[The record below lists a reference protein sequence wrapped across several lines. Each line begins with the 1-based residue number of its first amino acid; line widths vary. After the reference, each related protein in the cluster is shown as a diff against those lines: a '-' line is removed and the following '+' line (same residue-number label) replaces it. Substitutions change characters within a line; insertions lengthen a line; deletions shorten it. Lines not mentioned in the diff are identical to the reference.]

1 MSLAHGK
8 FTLLSYTVLLTRL
21 VMNAMADKTPLF
33 DAHVAAGGKMVDFAG
48 WMMPVNYGSQIEEH
62 TAVRT
67 DAGVFDVS
75 HMTIV
80 DIDGPDAE
88 AFLRKVIANDVSSL
102 VEYQALYGAALNAH
116 GGILD
121 DLIVYRLPKGYRC
134 VVNASTREKMLD
146 WFEAQAMTNMRI
158 EHKPQIM
165 LAVQGPEAINKLL
178 AATDLPTWNIKPFS
192 AARHGDWLIGRT
204 GYTGEDGVE
213 IMLPVDQ
220 GLALWGAL
228 LKAGVKPAGLGARDT
243 LRLEAGLNL
252 YGQDMDETTSPLVSN
267 MGWTVAWEP
276 AERAFIGRYALQ
288 GERAG
293 PSQKLTGIIL
303 EDKGVLRHDQA
314 VQTDAGPG
322 VVTSGTYSP
331 TLQRSIGLVRVP
343 MDASAECSVD
353 IRGAMKKA
361 RLVKPP
367 FVRKGKIL
375 VN

>member
-8 FTLLSYTVLLTRL
+8 FTLLSYTVSLTRL

-165 LAVQGPEAINKLL
+165 LAVQGPEAINKLF
-178 AATDLPTWNIKPFS
+178 AATELSTLNIKPFS

-220 GLALWGAL
+220 GLALWDAL

-288 GERAG
+288 GARAG

-314 VQTDAGPG
+314 VQTDAGSG

>member
-1 MSLAHGK
+1 
-8 FTLLSYTVLLTRL
+8 
-21 VMNAMADKTPLF
+21 MADNTPLF

-67 DAGVFDVS
+67 NAGVFDVS

-80 DIDGPDAE
+80 DVDGPDAE
-88 AFLRKVIANDVSSL
+88 AFLRKVIANDVSAL
-102 VEYQALYGAALNAH
+102 VAYQALYGTALNAH

-146 WFEAQAMTNMRI
+146 WFDAQAMTNMRI

-165 LAVQGPEAINKLL
+165 LAVQGPEAINKLV
-178 AATDLPTWNIKPFS
+178 AATDLPGLSIKPFC
-192 AARHGDWLIGRT
+192 AASHGDWLIGRT

-213 IMLPVDQ
+213 VMLPVDQ
-220 GLALWGAL
+220 GLALWDAL
-228 LKAGVKPAGLGARDT
+228 LEVGVKPAGLGARDT

-267 MGWTVAWEP
+267 IGWTVAWEP
-276 AERAFIGRYALQ
+276 ADRAFIGRYALQ
-288 GERAG
+288 GERGA
-293 PSQKLTGIIL
+293 PTHKLTGIIL
-303 EDKGVLRHDQA
+303 EDKGVLRHDQP
-314 VQTDAGPG
+314 VQTDAGAG

-343 MDASAECSVD
+343 ADANPECSVD
-353 IRGAMKKA
+353 IRGKLKKA

>member
-1 MSLAHGK
+1 
-8 FTLLSYTVLLTRL
+8 
-21 VMNAMADKTPLF
+21 MADKTPLF

-48 WMMPVNYGSQIEEH
+48 WMMPVNYGSQIDEH

-67 DAGVFDVS
+67 GAGMFDVS

-88 AFLRKVIANDVSSL
+88 AFLRKVIANDVAVL
-102 VEYQALYGAALNAH
+102 DEYQALYGAALNAH
-116 GGILD
+116 GGVLD

-146 WFEAQAMTNMRI
+146 WFEAQALTNMRI
-158 EHKPQIM
+158 EHKPQVM
-165 LAVQGPEAINKLL
+165 LAVQGPEAIAKLI
-178 AATDLPTWNIKPFS
+178 AATDLTQLNIKPFF
-192 AARHGDWLIGRT
+192 AAVHGDWLIGRT

-213 IMLPVDQ
+213 VMLPVEQ
-220 GLALWGAL
+220 GLALWQAL
-228 LKAGVKPAGLGARDT
+228 LDAGVQPAGLGARDT

-252 YGQDMDETTSPLVSN
+252 YGQDMDETTSPLISN
-267 MGWTVAWEP
+267 IGWTVAWEP
-276 AERAFIGRYALQ
+276 AERGFIGRYALQ
-288 GERAG
+288 GERTA
-293 PSQKLTGIIL
+293 PAHKLTGIIL
-303 EDKGVLRHDQA
+303 EDKGVLRHDQP
-314 VQTDAGPG
+314 VQTDVGPG
-322 VVTSGTYSP
+322 LVTSGTYSP

-343 MDASAECSVD
+343 SGANGECSVD
-353 IRGAMKKA
+353 IRGTMKKA

>member
-1 MSLAHGK
+1 
-8 FTLLSYTVLLTRL
+8 
-21 VMNAMADKTPLF
+21 MADKTPLF

-121 DLIVYRLPKGYRC
+121 DLIVYRLRKGYRC

-165 LAVQGPEAINKLL
+165 LAVQGPEAINKLF
-178 AATDLPTWNIKPFS
+178 AATELSTLNIKPFS

-220 GLALWGAL
+220 GLALWDAL
-228 LKAGVKPAGLGARDT
+228 LKADVKPAGLGARDT

-288 GERAG
+288 GARAG

-314 VQTDAGPG
+314 VQTDAGSG

-343 MDASAECSVD
+343 MDAKAECSVD

>member
-1 MSLAHGK
+1 
-8 FTLLSYTVLLTRL
+8 
-21 VMNAMADKTPLF
+21 MADKTPLF

-62 TAVRT
+62 TAVRS
-67 DAGVFDVS
+67 DAGMFDVS

-88 AFLRKVIANDVSSL
+88 DFLRKVIANDVTTL
-102 VEYQALYGAALNAH
+102 AEYQALYGAALNAH

-121 DLIVYRLPKGYRC
+121 DLIVYRLPKGFRV

-146 WFEAQAMTNMRI
+146 WFDAQAMTNMRI

-178 AATDLPTWNIKPFS
+178 AATDLPELSIKPFF
-192 AARHGDWLIGRT
+192 AAAHRDWLIGRT

-213 IMLPVDQ
+213 VMLPVEQ
-220 GLALWGAL
+220 GLALWQSL
-228 LKAGVKPAGLGARDT
+228 LAAGVKPAGLGARDT

-252 YGQDMDETTSPLVSN
+252 YGQDMSEATSPYVSN
-267 MGWTVAWEP
+267 IGWTVAWEP
-276 AERAFIGRYALQ
+276 ADRGFIGRHALQ
-288 GERAG
+288 DVRLA
-293 PSQKLTGIIL
+293 PTHKLTGIIL
-303 EDKGVLRHDQA
+303 EDKGVLRHDQR
-314 VQTDAGPG
+314 VVTDAGSG

-331 TLQRSIGLVRVP
+331 TMQRSIGLVRVP
-343 MDASAECSVD
+343 AQAGDDCSVD
-353 IRGAMKKA
+353 IRGSLKKA

-375 VN
+375 AN

>member
-1 MSLAHGK
+1 
-8 FTLLSYTVLLTRL
+8 
-21 VMNAMADKTPLF
+21 MADKTPLF
-33 DAHVAAGGKMVDFAG
+33 DAHLAAGGKMVDFAG

-67 DAGVFDVS
+67 DAGMFDVS

-88 AFLRKVIANDVSSL
+88 DFLRKVIANDVTAL
-102 VEYQALYGAALNAH
+102 AEYQALYGAALNAH

-121 DLIVYRLPKGYRC
+121 DLIVYRLPKGFRV

-146 WFEAQAMTNMRI
+146 WFDAQSMTNMRI

-178 AATDLPTWNIKPFS
+178 AAIDLPELNIQPFF
-192 AARHGDWLIGRT
+192 AAAHGDWLIGRT

-213 IMLPVDQ
+213 VMLPVKQ
-220 GLALWGAL
+220 GLALWQSL
-228 LKAGVKPAGLGARDT
+228 LAVGVKPAGLGARDT

-252 YGQDMDETTSPLVSN
+252 YGQDMSEATSPYVSN
-267 MGWTVAWEP
+267 IGWTVAWEP
-276 AERAFIGRYALQ
+276 ADRGFIGRHALQ
-288 GERAG
+288 DVRLA
-293 PSQKLTGIIL
+293 PTHKLMGIIL
-303 EDKGVLRHDQA
+303 EDKGVLRHDQSVA
-314 VQTDAGPG
+314 TDAGPG

-331 TLQRSIGLVRVP
+331 TMQCSIGLARVP
-343 MDASAECSVD
+343 AQAGDNCSVD
-353 IRGAMKKA
+353 IRGSQKKA
-361 RLVKPP
+361 RLVKTP

-375 VN
+375 AN

>member
-1 MSLAHGK
+1 
-8 FTLLSYTVLLTRL
+8 
-21 VMNAMADKTPLF
+21 MADKTPLF

-48 WMMPVNYGSQIEEH
+48 WMMPVNYGSQIDEH

-67 DAGVFDVS
+67 GAGMFDVS

-88 AFLRKVIANDVSSL
+88 AFLRKVIANDVAVL
-102 VEYQALYGAALNAH
+102 DEYQALYGAALNAH
-116 GGILD
+116 GGVLD

-146 WFEAQAMTNMRI
+146 WFEAQALTNMRI
-158 EHKPQIM
+158 EHKPQVM
-165 LAVQGPEAINKLL
+165 LAVQGPESIAKLI
-178 AATDLPTWNIKPFS
+178 AATDLTQLNIKPFF
-192 AARHGDWLIGRT
+192 AAVHGDWLIGRT

-213 IMLPVDQ
+213 VMLPVEQ
-220 GLALWGAL
+220 GLALWQAL
-228 LKAGVKPAGLGARDT
+228 LDAGVQPAGLGARDT

-252 YGQDMDETTSPLVSN
+252 YGQDMDETTSPLISN
-267 MGWTVAWEP
+267 IGWTVAWEP
-276 AERAFIGRYALQ
+276 AERGFIGRYALQ
-288 GERAG
+288 GERTA
-293 PSQKLTGIIL
+293 PAHKLTGIIL
-303 EDKGVLRHDQA
+303 EDKGVLRHDQP

-322 VVTSGTYSP
+322 LVTSGTYSP

-343 MDASAECSVD
+343 SGANGECSVD
-353 IRGAMKKA
+353 IRGTMKKA

>member
-1 MSLAHGK
+1 
-8 FTLLSYTVLLTRL
+8 
-21 VMNAMADKTPLF
+21 MADNTPLF

-67 DAGVFDVS
+67 DAGMFDVS

-88 AFLRKVIANDVSSL
+88 DFLRKVIANDVTAL
-102 VEYQALYGAALNAH
+102 AEYQALYGTALNAH

-121 DLIVYRLPKGYRC
+121 DLIVYRLPKGFRV

-146 WFEAQAMTNMRI
+146 WFDAQSMTNMRI
-158 EHKPQIM
+158 EHKPQVM

-178 AATDLPTWNIKPFS
+178 AAIDLPELSIKPFF
-192 AARHGDWLIGRT
+192 AAAHDDWLIGRT

-213 IMLPVDQ
+213 VMLPVEQ
-220 GLALWGAL
+220 GLALWQSL
-228 LKAGVKPAGLGARDT
+228 LAVGVKPAGLGARDT

-252 YGQDMDETTSPLVSN
+252 YGQDMSEATSPYVSN
-267 MGWTVAWEP
+267 IGWTVAWEP
-276 AERAFIGRYALQ
+276 ADRGFIGRHALQ
-288 GERAG
+288 DVRLA
-293 PSQKLTGIIL
+293 PTHKLTGIIL
-303 EDKGVLRHDQA
+303 EDKGVLRHDQSVA
-314 VQTDAGPG
+314 TDAGPG

-331 TLQRSIGLVRVP
+331 TMQCSIGLVRVP
-343 MDASAECSVD
+343 AQAGDDCSVD
-353 IRGAMKKA
+353 IRGSQKKA

-375 VN
+375 AN

>member
-1 MSLAHGK
+1 
-8 FTLLSYTVLLTRL
+8 
-21 VMNAMADKTPLF
+21 MADRTPLY
-33 DAHVAAGGKMVDFAG
+33 DAHIAAGGKMVDFAG

-67 DAGVFDVS
+67 DAGMFDVS

-88 AFLRKVIANDVSSL
+88 AFLRKVIANDVSNL
-102 VEYQALYGAALNAH
+102 AEYQALYSAALNAH

-121 DLIVYRLPKGYRC
+121 DLIVYRLPKGFRV

-146 WFEAQAMTNMRI
+146 WFDAQSMTNMRI
-158 EHKPQIM
+158 EHKPQVM

-178 AATDLPTWNIKPFS
+178 AATDLAELGIKPFF
-192 AARHGDWLIGRT
+192 AAAHGDWLIGRT

-213 IMLPVDQ
+213 VMLPVDQ
-220 GLALWGAL
+220 GLALWQSL
-228 LKAGVKPAGLGARDT
+228 LDGGVRPAGLGARDT

-252 YGQDMDETTSPLVSN
+252 YGQDMNETTSPYVSN
-267 MGWTVAWEP
+267 IGWTVAWEP
-276 AERAFIGRYALQ
+276 VARGFIGRHALQAERAAPM
-288 GERAG
+288 E
-293 PSQKLTGIIL
+293 KLTGIIL
-303 EDKGVLRHDQA
+303 EEKGVLRHDQS
-314 VQTDAGPG
+314 VETDAGLG

-331 TLQRSIGLVRVP
+331 TMQRSIGLARVP
-343 MDASAECSVD
+343 AKAGDDCSVE
-353 IRGAMKKA
+353 IRGSLKRA

>member
-1 MSLAHGK
+1 
-8 FTLLSYTVLLTRL
+8 
-21 VMNAMADKTPLF
+21 MADKTPLF

-48 WMMPVNYGSQIEEH
+48 WMMPVNYGSQIDEH

-67 DAGVFDVS
+67 GAGMFDVS

-88 AFLRKVIANDVSSL
+88 AFLRKVIANDVAVL
-102 VEYQALYGAALNAH
+102 AEYQALYGAALNAH
-116 GGILD
+116 GGVLD

-146 WFEAQAMTNMRI
+146 WFEAQALTNMRI
-158 EHKPQIM
+158 EHKPQVM
-165 LAVQGPEAINKLL
+165 LAVQGPKAIAKLI
-178 AATDLPTWNIKPFS
+178 AATDLTQLNIKPFF
-192 AARHGDWLIGRT
+192 AAAHGDWLIGRT

-213 IMLPVDQ
+213 VMLPVEQ
-220 GLALWGAL
+220 GLALWQAL
-228 LKAGVKPAGLGARDT
+228 LDAGVQPAGLGARDT

-252 YGQDMDETTSPLVSN
+252 YGQDMDETTSPLISN
-267 MGWTVAWEP
+267 IGWTVAWEP
-276 AERAFIGRYALQ
+276 AERGFIGRYALQ
-288 GERAG
+288 GERTA
-293 PSQKLTGIIL
+293 PAHKLTGIIL
-303 EDKGVLRHDQA
+303 EDEGVLRHDQP

-322 VVTSGTYSP
+322 LVTSGTYSP

-343 MDASAECSVD
+343 SGANGECSVD
-353 IRGAMKKA
+353 IRGTMKKA

>member
-1 MSLAHGK
+1 
-8 FTLLSYTVLLTRL
+8 
-21 VMNAMADKTPLF
+21 MADKPPLF

-67 DAGVFDVS
+67 DAGMFDVS

-88 AFLRKVIANDVSSL
+88 DFLRKVIANDVTAL
-102 VEYQALYGAALNAH
+102 AEYQALYGAALNAH

-121 DLIVYRLPKGYRC
+121 DLIVYRLPKGFRV

-146 WFEAQAMTNMRI
+146 WFDAQSMTNMRI
-158 EHKPQIM
+158 EQKPQVM

-178 AATDLPTWNIKPFS
+178 AAIDLPELSIKPFF
-192 AARHGDWLIGRT
+192 AAAHDDWLIGRT

-213 IMLPVDQ
+213 VMLPVEQ
-220 GLALWGAL
+220 GLALWQSL
-228 LKAGVKPAGLGARDT
+228 LAVGVKPAGLGARDT

-252 YGQDMDETTSPLVSN
+252 YGQDMSEATSPYVSN
-267 MGWTVAWEP
+267 IGWTVAWEP
-276 AERAFIGRYALQ
+276 ADRGFIGRHALQ
-288 GERAG
+288 DVRLA
-293 PSQKLTGIIL
+293 PTHKLTGIIL
-303 EDKGVLRHDQA
+303 EDKGVLRHDQSVA
-314 VQTDAGPG
+314 TDAGPG

-331 TLQRSIGLVRVP
+331 TMQCSIGLVRVP
-343 MDASAECSVD
+343 AQAGDDCSVD
-353 IRGAMKKA
+353 IRGSQKKA

-375 VN
+375 AN

>member
-1 MSLAHGK
+1 LAS
-8 FTLLSYTVLLTRL
+8 TI
-21 VMNAMADKTPLF
+21 MADKTPLF

-48 WMMPVNYGSQIEEH
+48 WMMPVNYGSQIDEH

-67 DAGVFDVS
+67 GAGMFDVS

-88 AFLRKVIANDVSSL
+88 AFLRKVIANDVAVL
-102 VEYQALYGAALNAH
+102 AEYQALYGAALNAH
-116 GGILD
+116 GGVLD

-146 WFEAQAMTNMRI
+146 WFEAQALTNMRI
-158 EHKPQIM
+158 EHKPQVM
-165 LAVQGPEAINKLL
+165 LAVQGPESIAKLI
-178 AATDLPTWNIKPFS
+178 AATDLTQLNIKPFF
-192 AARHGDWLIGRT
+192 AAVHGDWLIGRT

-213 IMLPVDQ
+213 VMLPVEQ
-220 GLALWGAL
+220 GLALWQAL
-228 LKAGVKPAGLGARDT
+228 LDAGVQPAGLGARDT

-252 YGQDMDETTSPLVSN
+252 YGQDMDETTSPLISN
-267 MGWTVAWEP
+267 IGWTVAWEP
-276 AERAFIGRYALQ
+276 AERGFIGRYALQ
-288 GERAG
+288 GERTA
-293 PSQKLTGIIL
+293 PAHKLTGIIL
-303 EDKGVLRHDQA
+303 EDKGVLRHDQP

-322 VVTSGTYSP
+322 LVTSGTYSP

-343 MDASAECSVD
+343 SGANGECSVD
-353 IRGAMKKA
+353 IRGTMKKA